1 MKVSIS
7 FILVLTAFFVLYQV
21 QYAKA
26 STGHESNN
34 SSNDNILL
42 FDAHTIPETVHV
54 GDSFLI
60 VATVVNDSPT
70 SITFLSHV
78 CNEQQ
83 LSIQFSKN
91 NNIIKQFKNPCIA
104 LASLITLNP
113 GESITVQA
121 PGNHGIIYSATAPGR
136 ADAVLK
142 FYYRL
147 HQQSEQHFLQKL
159 LVFNILQ

>member
-7 FILVLTAFFVLYQV
+7 FILVLTAFFVLYQI
-21 QYAKA
+21 QYVKA

-34 SSNDNILL
+34 SSNILL
-42 FDAHTIPETVHV
+42 FDVHTVPEIVHI
-54 GDSFLI
+54 GDNFII
-60 VATVVNDSPT
+60 VATVVNDSPN

-83 LSIQFSKN
+83 LSVEFSNN
-91 NNIIKQFKNPCIA
+91 NNIIKQSKNPCIA
-104 LASLITLNP
+104 FASLITINP
-113 GESITVQA
+113 GENMTVQA

-147 HQQSEQHFLQKL
+147 HQRSEPHFLQKL
-159 LVFNILQ
+159 FVFNILK